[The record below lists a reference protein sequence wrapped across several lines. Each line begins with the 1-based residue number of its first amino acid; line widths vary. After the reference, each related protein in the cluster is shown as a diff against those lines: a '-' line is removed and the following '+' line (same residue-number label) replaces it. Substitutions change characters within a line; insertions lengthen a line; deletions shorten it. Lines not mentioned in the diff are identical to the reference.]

1 MTMRQSAGD
10 FCNAAGTSL
19 ALAMRLAS
27 SMASVMFAGMSPKRT
42 GGRGSSASCISVSS
56 SGSGPSHRSSGLV
69 VFQVSYDIGRS
80 LRRRRARAHAGIAES
95 APGRCEVGAIGVCYA
110 TPFATNR
117 DCLPLIRFVVEC
129 RPGWC
134 LETRL
139 DRIEDAKHFSFAL
152 GRDRPHVR
160 PSHLECPCLI
170 AFACMPSCPLAIVCQ
185 QHAPSDI

>member
-10 FCNAAGTSL
+10 FCNAIGTSL
-19 ALAMRLAS
+19 ALDMRLAS

-69 VFQVSYDIGRS
+69 VFHVSYDIGCS
-80 LRRRRARAHAGIAES
+80 LRRRRACAHAGIAES
-95 APGRCEVGAIGVCYA
+95 APGRCEIGAIGVCYA

-117 DCLPLIRFVVEC
+117 DCLALIWFAVEC

-139 DRIEDAKHFSFAL
+139 DRIEDAKHFSLAL
-152 GRDRPHVR
+152 GRDRPHVG
-160 PSHLECPCLI
+160 PSHGELPCLI
-170 AFACMPSCPLAIVCQ
+170 ACLRALSCPLAISCQ
-185 QHAPSDI
+185 